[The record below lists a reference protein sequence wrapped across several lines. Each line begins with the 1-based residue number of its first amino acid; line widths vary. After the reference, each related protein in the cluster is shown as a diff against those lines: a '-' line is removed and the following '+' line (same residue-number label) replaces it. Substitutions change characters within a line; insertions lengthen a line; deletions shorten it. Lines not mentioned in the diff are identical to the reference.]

1 MLPDHVGFP
10 MGEAHGGSTYY
21 LMEMH
26 YDNPNLEKGVVDASG
41 LRLFY
46 TEKLRKFE
54 AGSMVIGHGL
64 FKHIIPPKA
73 NRWLSVGHCTADCTS
88 EMLPAEGVKVVQ
100 ALLHSH
106 LLGREI
112 YLRQIRDGKE
122 LPMAFSDRSYDFNY
136 QQTRVLKDEIT
147 ILPGDSF
154 IAECVYDSSD
164 RSDPSFGGFGTD
176 EEMCLTYL
184 TYYPRTNLS
193 MCSSV
198 PSMSVLLESFGID
211 EIYETG
217 NILEK
222 FVKKTQPDEEEEALL
237 AEQMM
242 SKNFTA
248 KIEAIEISKLLYGIV
263 AKAPQKRF
271 NTSLYEIL
279 HDKATWQDNMLLE
292 HFQKEGDRAYP
303 SFGALEPEKP
313 CGALEDEATQPVDI
327 GEDNKRDADVV
338 NAKDQPENADEV
350 NGKDQ
355 PENASPA
362 GRGMKENDKMMHR
375 AVLDQRG
382 DFVMLWTPK
391 ENNIIFEVQ
400 VATKGYVGLGF
411 SPNGGMAGSDIVLG
425 WVTDGG
431 EVMVQ
436 DSYATGYSQ
445 PLKDDQQDVELLGGY
460 QNDTHT
466 VLRFS
471 RPWSTCDE
479 QDFELSSDTVRVIW
493 AIGSED
499 PAGDLMRR
507 HDHRG
512 TKSLTL
518 KGPQFTL
525 PKFSED
531 VKHWDVLSPN
541 VTIPNNLTTLYW
553 CKLFK
558 IPPITRKTHVIGY
571 VPIVQEGN
579 HQHVHHILF
588 YECHLEDSARHYEKW
603 LDVQGAQCYGAN
615 MPISWKKCTSPLVA
629 WAIGGEG
636 EVLPDNAGFP
646 IGEEHGGATYF
657 MMEIHYD
664 NPDLKEGVVDASG
677 IRIFHTENLREH
689 DAGCTNKELPGS
701 GVQVFQGLL
710 HAHLLGR
717 KLLLRQIRD
726 GKELPIQLKDEN
738 YDFNYQQ
745 TRI

>member
-1 MLPDHVGFP
+1 MPGSCRAGIVMVVKLPSTIRSVLVQTSRQTLDAGTGRSTDFSDARENQRRRGFVP
-10 MGEAHGGSTYY
+10 RSPACEASFGSQIAFRIVLWRMTY
-21 LMEMH
+21 
-26 YDNPNLEKGVVDASG
+26 P
-41 LRLFY
+41 
-46 TEKLRKFE
+46 KFE
-54 AGSMVIGHGL
+54 AL
-64 FKHIIPPKA
+64 KPEPK
-73 NRWLSVGHCTADCTS
+73 SC
-88 EMLPAEGVKVVQ
+88 
-100 ALLHSH
+100 
-106 LLGREI
+106 
-112 YLRQIRDGKE
+112 
-122 LPMAFSDRSYDFNY
+122 
-136 QQTRVLKDEIT
+136 
-147 ILPGDSF
+147 
-154 IAECVYDSSD
+154 
-164 RSDPSFGGFGTD
+164 
-176 EEMCLTYL
+176 
-184 TYYPRTNLS
+184 
-193 MCSSV
+193 
-198 PSMSVLLESFGID
+198 
-211 EIYETG
+211 
-217 NILEK
+217 
-222 FVKKTQPDEEEEALL
+222 
-237 AEQMM
+237 
-242 SKNFTA
+242 SKNQELA
-248 KIEAIEISKLLYGIV
+248 G
-263 AKAPQKRF
+263 
-271 NTSLYEIL
+271 SL
-279 HDKATWQDNMLLE
+279 
-292 HFQKEGDRAYP
+292 
-303 SFGALEPEKP
+303 
-313 CGALEDEATQPVDI
+313 
-327 GEDNKRDADVV
+327 
-338 NAKDQPENADEV
+338 
-350 NGKDQ
+350 
-355 PENASPA
+355 
-362 GRGMKENDKMMHR
+362 MHR
-375 AVLDQRG
+375 AVLDTEG
-382 DFVMLWTPK
+382 KYVMLWTPG
-391 ENNIIFEVQ
+391 EEDITFEIQ

-689 DAGCTNKELPGS
+689 DAGVMMVGHVVTPIQIVPPNEKWVSVGHCDSSCTNKELPGS

-745 TRI
+745 TRIFKDEMTILPGDSLITECYYDASKRNTPSFGGFGTEEEMCLAFLSYYPRVNLSICASQPHIDEILDGIDVEEVKNKDRILSVLLERGYVYIICLLLHM